1 MYNNICK
8 NKSILSTQPVQ
19 QQKILLNVEKYL
31 SSYLSS
37 LLSLLDKRLVGT
49 FYDLFVS
56 ILLNRDSKKGL
67 LLSELGKYICGTAH
81 APAGTKRISNLLR
94 SKNWNSDVLEKVQL
108 EKAKDYVLFVN
119 TSIDYQLTLSITHS
133 IK

>member
-8 NKSILSTQPVQ
+8 NKAILSTQPVQ
-19 QQKILLNVEKYL
+19 QQKILWNVEKYL

-67 LLSELGKYICGTAH
+67 LLSELGKYICGTVH
-81 APAGTKRISNLLR
+81 APAGTKRISNLIR

-108 EKAKDYVLFVN
+108 EKAKDYVLEQTKLGKF
-119 TSIDYQLTLSITHS
+119 
-133 IK
+133 

>member
-1 MYNNICK
+1 
-8 NKSILSTQPVQ
+8 
-19 QQKILLNVEKYL
+19 
-31 SSYLSS
+31 
-37 LLSLLDKRLVGT
+37 LV
-49 FYDLFVS
+49 FW
-56 ILLNRDSKKGL
+56 IKKGL